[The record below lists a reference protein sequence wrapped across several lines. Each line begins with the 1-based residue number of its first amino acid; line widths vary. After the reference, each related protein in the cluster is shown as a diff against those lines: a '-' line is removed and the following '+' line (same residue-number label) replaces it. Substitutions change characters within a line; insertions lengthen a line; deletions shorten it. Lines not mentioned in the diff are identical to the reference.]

1 MMRAV
6 EAHSCRRHSPAGQCG
21 APFFCALDAL
31 AINDRS
37 ARAGVPPRQLP
48 ACHIERV
55 VNAPERAV
63 VVPSVEGVVQ
73 GAARRQVLG
82 DRGPLAARAQDI
94 HEAVDHLAQV
104 DPPLVAAALGGRDQW
119 GNQRPFLVAHVTW
132 VAQLAPVVATTVL
145 TRPHQR
151 LPPDR
156 TAAKGITTNSKHS
169 RCSRMDTEQ
178 TREPLELY
186 SDFLDLG
193 RFSGPAHESR
203 MAQYLSDKYKERR
216 PEVVLALGPEALR
229 FVNENRSNLG
239 LDSPIVFC
247 CTSRARL
254 AALGELD
261 DVTGVI
267 SEFDL
272 TKTLALAQQL
282 QPDARHLVIVAGATE
297 FDQQWVRIAR
307 RQLASFESR
316 YDTTYLAG
324 LRYADLMERLKRL
337 PRDSIVIMLTMFAD
351 GAGRLSISPES
362 VQEITK
368 AATAPVYAPYETY
381 LGRCVVGGHVDP
393 LARIGEEIADLALGI
408 LA

>member
-169 RCSRMDTEQ
+169 RCSRMDTQ
-178 TREPLELY
+178 IAKGDLAFGVGLMVLLMVVTVGYLPIVLPLLLPGV
-186 SDFLDLG
+186 SVDPAKIACSLFLLMLLPLAGALAVTEYFAAVAAHEASARSAVQPRPHCAGVADHRGKRKQRPGRIRNRRHLG
-193 RFSGPAHESR
+193 RSPLYCDRLCHWVVARRTGLEYSAGP
-203 MAQYLSDKYKERR
+203 
-216 PEVVLALGPEALR
+216 G
-229 FVNENRSNLG
+229 
-239 LDSPIVFC
+239 
-247 CTSRARL
+247 
-254 AALGELD
+254 
-261 DVTGVI
+261 
-267 SEFDL
+267 
-272 TKTLALAQQL
+272 
-282 QPDARHLVIVAGATE
+282 ARHRAT
-297 FDQQWVRIAR
+297 
-307 RQLASFESR
+307 
-316 YDTTYLAG
+316 
-324 LRYADLMERLKRL
+324 
-337 PRDSIVIMLTMFAD
+337 
-351 GAGRLSISPES
+351 
-362 VQEITK
+362 
-368 AATAPVYAPYETY
+368 
-381 LGRCVVGGHVDP
+381 
-393 LARIGEEIADLALGI
+393 
-408 LA
+408 

>member
-169 RCSRMDTEQ
+169 RCSRMDTK
-178 TREPLELY
+178 TPRIASASPDLWSGELQ
-186 SDFLDLG
+186 D
-193 RFSGPAHESR
+193 
-203 MAQYLSDKYKERR
+203 
-216 PEVVLALGPEALR
+216 
-229 FVNENRSNLG
+229 
-239 LDSPIVFC
+239 
-247 CTSRARL
+247 RARERSPASL
-254 AALGELD
+254 AALEEANRL
-261 DVTGVI
+261 
-267 SEFDL
+267 FA
-272 TKTLALAQQL
+272 KLAA
-282 QPDARHLVIVAGATE
+282 PASVA
-297 FDQQWVRIAR
+297 
-307 RQLASFESR
+307 
-316 YDTTYLAG
+316 
-324 LRYADLMERLKRL
+324 
-337 PRDSIVIMLTMFAD
+337 
-351 GAGRLSISPES
+351 
-362 VQEITK
+362 
-368 AATAPVYAPYETY
+368 
-381 LGRCVVGGHVDP
+381 
-393 LARIGEEIADLALGI
+393 
-408 LA
+408 